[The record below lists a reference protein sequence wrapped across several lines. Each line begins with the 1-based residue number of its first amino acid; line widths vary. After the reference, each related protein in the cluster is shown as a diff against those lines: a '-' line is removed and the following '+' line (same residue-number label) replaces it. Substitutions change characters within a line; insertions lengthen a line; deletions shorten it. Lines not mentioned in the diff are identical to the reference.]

1 MTFLKAS
8 IHGPATANPATMAR
22 FKSSCADRGGKAFGE
37 SRRSLATSLFGYTTE
52 AAAISLPFARSGEA
66 RKVINAMMGVG

>member
-1 MTFLKAS
+1 
-8 IHGPATANPATMAR
+8 
-22 FKSSCADRGGKAFGE
+22 
-37 SRRSLATSLFGYTTE
+37 LFGYTTE